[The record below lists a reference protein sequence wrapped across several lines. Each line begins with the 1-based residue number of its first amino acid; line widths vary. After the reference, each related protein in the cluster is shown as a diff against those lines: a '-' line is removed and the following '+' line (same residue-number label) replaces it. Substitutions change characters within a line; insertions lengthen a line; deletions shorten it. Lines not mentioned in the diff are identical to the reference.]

1 MMPLLAAFVS
11 IGFIYLI
18 FLAIV
23 SEVRGPLQ

>member
-11 IGFIYLI
+11 IGFVYLI

-23 SEVRGPLQ
+23 SEARGPQ